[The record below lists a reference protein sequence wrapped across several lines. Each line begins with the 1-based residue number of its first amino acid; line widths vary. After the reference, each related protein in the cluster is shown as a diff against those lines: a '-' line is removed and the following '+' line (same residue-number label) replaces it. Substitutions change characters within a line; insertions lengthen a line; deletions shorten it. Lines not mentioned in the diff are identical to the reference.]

1 MTCKKYRNK
10 LKRYYLKQGLEFK
23 IACYAAKHGLHLA
36 LKHYGWLY
44 VGAEQ
49 DRNTNPFLYI
59 KRFLYVKEADNNMHH
74 YIVTENV
81 ENDFGCIDEVL
92 DYGFEKGNAKEILVE
107 LRKTDQYYS
116 TDDSWKD

>member
-36 LKHYGWLY
+36 LEHYGWLY

-49 DRNTNPFLYI
+49 DTIAN
-59 KRFLYVKEADNNMHH
+59 RFLYVKEADNNMHH
-74 YIVTENV
+74 YIMTEEV
-81 ENDFGCIDEVL
+81 ENDFGVVDELL
-92 DYGFEKGNAKEILVE
+92 DHGIERGNAKEVLVE
-107 LRKTDQYYS
+107 LRKSDQYHS

>member
-49 DRNTNPFLYI
+49 DTTAN
-59 KRFLYVKEADNNMHH
+59 RFLYLKEADNNIHH
-74 YIVTENV
+74 YIMTEAV
-81 ENDFGCIDEVL
+81 ENEFGVVDELLCCDIV
-92 DYGFEKGNAKEILVE
+92 KGNAKEILVE